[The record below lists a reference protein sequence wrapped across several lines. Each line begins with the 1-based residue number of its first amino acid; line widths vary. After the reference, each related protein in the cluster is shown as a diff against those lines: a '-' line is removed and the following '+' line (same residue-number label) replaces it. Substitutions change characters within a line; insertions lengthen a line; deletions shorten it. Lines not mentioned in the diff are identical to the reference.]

1 MQQQSTAVVDYNA
14 LHRALREG
22 LRARRVSPSCWMV
35 TSSDGTR
42 EYEVCLDAAIRCQCQ
57 AGIEGRG
64 CRHVAVVQVLSATA
78 DVPIQRRPSDAWYRL
93 PQPDADLVP
102 DDLANDAAAGSVL
115 YWAES

>member
-14 LHRALREG
+14 LHRALRKG

-42 EYEVCLDAAIRCQCQ
+42 EYEVCLGAAVRCQCR

-64 CRHVAVVQVLSATA
+64 CKHLAVVQVLSATA
-78 DVPIQRRPSDAWYRL
+78 DMPIRRRASDAWSRL
-93 PQPDADLVP
+93 PRPDVDLVP
-102 DDLANDAAAGSVL
+102 DDPANDVAAGSRL
-115 YWAES
+115 AWAE